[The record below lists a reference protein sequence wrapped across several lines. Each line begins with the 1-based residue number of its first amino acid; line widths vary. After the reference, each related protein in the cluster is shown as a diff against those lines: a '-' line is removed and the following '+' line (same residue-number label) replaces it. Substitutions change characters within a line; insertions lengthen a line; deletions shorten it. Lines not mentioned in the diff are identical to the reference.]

1 MDKFPVGELT
11 TQICAALAPDRFVK
25 LFLKKEKAAL
35 RFNNHL
41 WDCNTG
47 RVGIIAIGKAAAAMC
62 RSAIEIAG
70 KEHIAYCLVTAEENS
85 VSGAICIPGAHPYPD
100 ANSVKAGAEALRI
113 AASMGEN
120 DLLLCLISGGG
131 SSMMEAPV
139 KNVSLQDLRNTG
151 KAVLES
157 GMPIAAINTIR
168 GAVSRIKNGGLLE
181 ACSAGTCF
189 SLIMSDVDAGAEHVV
204 ASGPTLKA
212 PDDRKPL
219 EIVKKYHLEQQ
230 LPASVLAHLKKPH
243 PPAPVTPS
251 PVRHV
256 AQVIAD
262 NEDARFA
269 AFNFLHRHHI
279 RAEFY
284 PHELQG
290 EARRQGRELAHFLAD
305 CHGGT
310 ALVAGGET
318 TVKVRGSGKGGRCM
332 ELLCGFALAAQSRLQ
347 GEWLALCF
355 GTDGIDGPT
364 DAAGAFLDETIRTG
378 STQQLRQFEAAL
390 KNNDS
395 YPLFEKL
402 NALIKTGP
410 TETNLRD
417 LFVFVRWR

>member
-1 MDKFPVGELT
+1 MHRFLVGELT
-11 TQICAALAPDRFVK
+11 TQVCAALAPNRFVK
-25 LFLKKEKAAL
+25 LFLKKEKGAL
-35 RFNNHL
+35 RLNNHL
-41 WDCNTG
+41 WDCDTG

-62 RSAIEIAG
+62 RAALDIIA
-70 KEHIAYCLVTAEENS
+70 KENRADCLLTAEENS

-100 ANSVKAGAEALRI
+100 ANSVKAGAEALRV

-131 SSMMEAPV
+131 SAMIEAPAEGI
-139 KNVSLQDLRNTG
+139 SLQDLRRTG
-151 KAVLES
+151 KILLES

-181 ACSAGTCF
+181 ACGAGTCF

-219 EIVKKYHLEQQ
+219 EIVKKYHLEQH
-230 LPASVLAHLKKPH
+230 LPASVLARLKKPR
-243 PPAPVTPS
+243 PPAAVTPS

-279 RAEFY
+279 KAEFY
-284 PHELQG
+284 PHELRG
-290 EARRQGRELAHFLAD
+290 EARRQGRELAGFLRD
-305 CHGGT
+305 CHAGT

-318 TVKVRGSGKGGRCM
+318 TVKLRGDGKGGRCM
-332 ELLCGFALAAQSRLQ
+332 ELLCGFALAAQSWLQ
-347 GEWLALCF
+347 GQWLAVCF

-364 DAAGAFLDETIRTG
+364 DAAGAYLDETIWTG
-378 STQQLRQFEAAL
+378 GARQLKEFENAL
-390 KNNDS
+390 KENDS
-395 YPLFEKL
+395 YPLFERL